1 MTLYRRFLWVLV
13 STSYKRRLISLIIF
27 SLCSITITTRGK
39 YLAMDCRII
48 PRLLR
53 LLQDDTVELRLNAL
67 KLITTLSET
76 PTGRAELLLSL
87 PEVSRLKSDD
97 VSAAVRK
104 AAQIAEKTI
113 TWKP

>member
-1 MTLYRRFLWVLV
+1 
-13 STSYKRRLISLIIF
+13 
-27 SLCSITITTRGK
+27 
-39 YLAMDCRII
+39 MDCRII
-48 PRLLR
+48 PRLLQM
-53 LLQDDTVELRLNAL
+53 LKDDEVDLRLNAL

-76 PTGRAELLLSL
+76 PTGRSEFLMSL
-87 PEVSRLKSDD
+87 PEVARLKNDD